1 MKGLILSGGK
11 GSRLR
16 PLTYTRAK
24 QLVPVANKP
33 VLFYGIEALAAAGV
47 RDIGMVVGDTRE
59 EIRAAVGDGSRWNVK
74 VTYIEQDAPRGLAHA
89 VLISEAFLANE
100 PFVMYLGDNLLKT
113 GITPFVEEFVRRR
126 PAAQILLTRV
136 PDPQMFGVAELAD
149 GQVVRLVEKPKD
161 PKSDL
166 ALVGVYMFGPEVFES
181 VRRIT
186 PSVRNELEI
195 TDAIQDLI
203 DRGCAVHPHLVDGWW
218 KDTGKLDDALASYAK
233 ALAIAPDYAEAHY
246 NLGNALRTQGKF
258 EAAVQA
264 LQTASEKAPD
274 NRLITGDLIDI
285 LNYHMPKKGTRG
297 AHAQAQEAL
306 QRVIPKHIGAHKITD
321 QAVRQLYEQCHG
333 ILASHDLGERNFL
346 GQFYRGVMS
355 DLDCIRHFV
364 VFDTFKAIPENCFGC
379 FKVSIEPRT
388 VVELFKLMLVFDRL
402 ELPNDNTRK
411 CHVEVRPEIPGA
423 YKGLIYCRNLDEGT
437 EILKVVKTIV
447 GEKISDK
454 IPVSVKRGCSEYKI
468 AYPEYADFAD
478 NGMTYNE
485 EWREHEAYTDK
496 NLVRHIYPA
505 EFDTH
510 NHSGI
515 TLRDA
520 VVMRSWLAYAAAIGD
535 LSYLKIFK
543 TVPRDVPI
551 KNRPPFQPVE
561 DA

>member
-1 MKGLILSGGK
+1 MAAYGHALE
-11 GSRLR
+11 
-16 PLTYTRAK
+16 
-24 QLVPVANKP
+24 ANPDFAEAHNNLGNALQALGRRDEATASYHK
-33 VLFYGIEALAAAGV
+33 ALAIAPDYAEAHYNLGNALKAQGKPDDAVARYHKALAIAPDDAGV
-47 RDIGMVVGDTRE
+47 H
-59 EIRAAVGDGSRWNVK
+59 NNL
-74 VTYIEQDAPRGLAHA
+74 GLALRDLGKLDDA
-89 VLISEAFLANE
+89 VASYAKALAIAPEFAGVHNN
-100 PFVMYLGDNLLKT
+100 LG
-113 GITPFVEEFVRRR
+113 
-126 PAAQILLTRV
+126 
-136 PDPQMFGVAELAD
+136 
-149 GQVVRLVEKPKD
+149 
-161 PKSDL
+161 L
-166 ALVGVYMFGPEVFES
+166 AL
-181 VRRIT
+181 
-186 PSVRNELEI
+186 
-195 TDAIQDLI
+195 QDL
-203 DRGCAVHPHLVDGWW
+203 
-218 KDTGKLDDALASYAK
+218 GKLDDALASYAK
-233 ALAIAPDYAEAHY
+233 ALAVAPDYAEAHY

-364 VFDTFKAIPENCFGC
+364 VFDTFKAIPEYCFGC